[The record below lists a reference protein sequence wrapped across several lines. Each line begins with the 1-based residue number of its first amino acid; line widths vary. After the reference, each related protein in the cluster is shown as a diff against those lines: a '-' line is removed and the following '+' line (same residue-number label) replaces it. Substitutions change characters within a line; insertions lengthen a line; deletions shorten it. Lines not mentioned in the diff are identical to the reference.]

1 MRSSKGAARYAK
13 ALLELAIEQN
23 KLDVI
28 AADMKYL
35 LLVNDE
41 NKDFHIVLN
50 SPVINSD
57 KKIEIF
63 GAIFGQFDNLSTMF
77 INLIT
82 KNRREYMLPQI
93 AHQFDVQM
101 KAGKGI
107 VPITLISAIALNDT
121 TKKEI
126 LEKAQ
131 ASIKGTLEVTE
142 LVDES
147 LIGGF
152 IIRME
157 DKQID
162 ASVASQI
169 NNLKQRLTR

>member
-1 MRSSKGAARYAK
+1 
-13 ALLELAIEQN
+13 
-23 KLDVI
+23 
-28 AADMKYL
+28 
-35 LLVNDE
+35 
-41 NKDFHIVLN
+41 
-50 SPVINSD
+50 
-57 KKIEIF
+57 
-63 GAIFGQFDNLSTMF
+63 
-77 INLIT
+77 
-82 KNRREYMLPQI
+82 
-93 AHQFDVQM
+93 M

-107 VPITLISAIALNDT
+107 VPITLISAIALNDA

>member
-23 KLDVI
+23 KLEAI
-28 AADMKYL
+28 AADMNYL

-63 GAIFGQFDNLSTMF
+63 GAIFGQFDNISTMF

-82 KNRREYMLPQI
+82 KNRREYMLQKI
-93 AHQFDVQM
+93 ENKFDDQM

-107 VPITLISAIALNDT
+107 IPITLFSAIAFNDA
-121 TKKEI
+121 KKTEI
-126 LEKAQ
+126 
-131 ASIKGTLEVTE
+131 I
-142 LVDES
+142 
-147 LIGGF
+147 
-152 IIRME
+152 
-157 DKQID
+157 
-162 ASVASQI
+162 
-169 NNLKQRLTR
+169 